1 MSIETLQLDTND
13 ESKGSDFC
21 LAFNKYMDILQQYTI
36 HLLLPRYMY

>member
-1 MSIETLQLDTND
+1 MSIETLLLDTND

-21 LAFNKYMDILQQYTI
+21 LVFNKYIDIQQDII

>member
-13 ESKGSDFC
+13 ECKGSDFC
-21 LAFNKYMDILQQYTI
+21 LAFNKYIDIQQDII